1 MFNKN
6 IIVINVFVI
15 NLYLITTSFWAGSR
29 NNIKDRNLA
38 AALPSQ
44 MSWLGRI
51 VFNIKT
57 VNYTI
62 DVSWILIVGCV
73 SYQAAMSPLP
83 AI

>member
-38 AALPSQ
+38 AALPS
-44 MSWLGRI
+44 
-51 VFNIKT
+51 
-57 VNYTI
+57 
-62 DVSWILIVGCV
+62 
-73 SYQAAMSPLP
+73 
-83 AI
+83 